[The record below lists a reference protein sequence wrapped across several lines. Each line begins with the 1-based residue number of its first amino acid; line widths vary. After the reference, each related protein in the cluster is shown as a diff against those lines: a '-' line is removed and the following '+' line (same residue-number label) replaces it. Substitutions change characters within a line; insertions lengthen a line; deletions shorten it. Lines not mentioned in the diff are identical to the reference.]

1 MKGVLQIGFTLLFV
15 VTASYILSRIPNK
28 SNVPKGIMIP
38 VIVALLA
45 KYTLGDW
52 DTGFAWTA
60 IDPIFWGAVL
70 GSSFGTVSAVSS

>member
-15 VTASYILSRIPNK
+15 ATASYILSRIPNK
-28 SNVPKGIMIP
+28 SNFPKGIMIP

-52 DTGFAWTA
+52 DTGFTWTSL
-60 IDPIFWGAVL
+60 DPIFWGAVL
-70 GSSFGTVSAVSS
+70 GTSFGTVSAVA